1 MALVKDALDRSA
13 VIHRSN
19 VVIHMIA
26 IKPYSGVRAEHLLY
40 GAGFFAVDAGCILPN
55 VNDGFAGKA
64 PDLGALQA
72 GQPIP
77 IYGPRPYLTQKEL
90 RGLCQGLKHDTYD
103 DPEAYIRRSWISIGI
118 GLAARGGEANP
129 LGQRIKIV
137 YGRL

>member
-1 MALVKDALDRSA
+1 MAFVKDALDRSA
-13 VIHRSN
+13 FVHRSN

-40 GAGFFAVDAGCILPN
+40 GAGFFAVDAECILPN

-77 IYGPRPYLTQKEL
+77 IYGPRPYSTQKEL
-90 RGLCQGLKHDTYD
+90 RGPCQGLKHDTYD
-103 DPEAYIRRSWISIGI
+103 DPVAYIWCSWISIGM
-118 GLAARGGEANP
+118 GLTAT
-129 LGQRIKIV
+129 
-137 YGRL
+137 